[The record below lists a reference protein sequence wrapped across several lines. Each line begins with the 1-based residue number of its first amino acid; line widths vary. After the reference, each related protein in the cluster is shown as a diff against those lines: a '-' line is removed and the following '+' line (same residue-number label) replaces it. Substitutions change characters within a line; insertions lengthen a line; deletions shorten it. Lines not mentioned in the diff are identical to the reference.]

1 MRDLAI
7 DSELPQTIE
16 NFDPAR
22 LCSKVGDYSWIGSV
36 QGAVATWSVISIRG
50 FLAIL
55 DCHGLKI
62 HSTWISRVF
71 DNEVAII
78 GVRVGILGF

>member
-22 LCSKVGDYSWIGSV
+22 LCSKVGNYSWIGSV
-36 QGAVATWSVISIRG
+36 QGAVATWSVISIRD

-55 DCHGLKI
+55 DWFEDPFNLDFEGL
-62 HSTWISRVF
+62 R
-71 DNEVAII
+71 
-78 GVRVGILGF
+78 